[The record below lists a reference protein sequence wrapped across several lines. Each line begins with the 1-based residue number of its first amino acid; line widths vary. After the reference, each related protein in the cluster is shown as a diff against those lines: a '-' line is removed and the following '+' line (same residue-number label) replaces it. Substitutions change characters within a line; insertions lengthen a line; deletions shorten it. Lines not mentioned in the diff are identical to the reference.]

1 MPLGSMHSTSLL
13 RLAAAI
19 VLLSGCHKSSVI
31 KAPPDAAGEE
41 VELMGRNLLVNGDA
55 ETLYTTG
62 KATEK
67 DTPAIWSR
75 KPDALTVEYGSMS
88 EEWPDAKP
96 GCPDGRKR
104 YFRLALAIN
113 EASKEISQSLAVTS
127 AAADIDSGAV
137 ECALGG
143 WFGGWVGGDAS
154 ARLEVNFLGAND
166 AKLGTLATEAPDP
179 AALAKPE
186 AGRANFVKQVAIAP
200 LPAGTRRIETHL
212 VAIRMTKNVDTNAVA
227 AADNLSVVLEKKK
240 P

>member
-1 MPLGSMHSTSLL
+1 MHSTPLL

-19 VLLSGCHKSSVI
+19 ALLSGCHKSSVV
-31 KAPPDAAGEE
+31 KDPPPVTPGED
-41 VELMGRNLLVNGDA
+41 VELIGHNLLVNGDA

-75 KPDALTVEYGSMS
+75 KPDALAVEYGSMS
-88 EEWPDAKP
+88 DEWPDARP

-113 EASKEISQSLAVTS
+113 EATKDISQTLALTS

-143 WFGGWVGGDAS
+143 WFGGWAGGDAT
-154 ARLEVNFLGAND
+154 ARLEVNFLDAND

-179 AALAKPE
+179 AALPKPE
-186 AGRANFVKQVAIAP
+186 GGRASFAKQLATAP
-200 LPAGTRRIETHL
+200 LPTGTRRIEAHL
-212 VAIRMTKNVDTNAVA
+212 VAVRLTKNVDTNAVA
-227 AADNLSVVLEKKK
+227 TADNLSIVLEKKK